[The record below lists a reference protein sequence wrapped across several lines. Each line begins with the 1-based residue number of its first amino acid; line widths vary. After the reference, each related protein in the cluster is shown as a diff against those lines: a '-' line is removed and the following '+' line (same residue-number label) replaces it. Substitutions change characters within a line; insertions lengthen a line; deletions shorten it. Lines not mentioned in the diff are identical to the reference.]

1 MDNPVEEIKKKIDIV
16 QYIGSFITLKKA
28 GRNYKGLCPFHQE
41 KTPSF
46 IVSTDRQIWHCFG
59 ACNEGGDV
67 IKFLMKWEKITFIE
81 ALRELAKKT
90 GVVLKK
96 IDVEDRVWKK
106 RERFFNMNYLTMEFF
121 NYLLIKNKVGE
132 NALAYLKQRQ
142 IKEETINKFHLGYAP
157 NSWDSLRKFLKSKKF
172 TDEEIYENGLIIKT
186 EKNNYYD
193 RFRKRLIFPIK
204 DSRGNVIAF
213 SGRILESNE
222 KEAKYINS
230 PETPIYH
237 KRETLFGI
245 DLAKESISKEKN
257 VYIVEGEFDMIMPYQ
272 FGLSNF
278 VAIKG
283 TALTYEQLMLLKRYT
298 SKITLLLD
306 ADIAGEEST
315 KRGIE
320 EGEKLDLEIMVVKLT
335 TGKDPDEAI
344 KKDFL
349 GFKKSLKQAL
359 PVYDYL
365 INALK
370 EKYSD
375 SSSYD
380 KKKFAEEI
388 LPFIGKIN
396 NPVVKSFYVKK
407 ISQLLDVSEKS
418 IEEMLRRIKRKISQS
433 SLLVKSLKRSSKEER
448 EDLIEKYII
457 SYIFQSN
464 DPKLSFE
471 KIFQILKKEYFKIL
485 SQQKILE
492 KFEEFIKKNK
502 VFYLKKFIS
511 FLEPEVREVFDEI
524 YLFATFE
531 EDLKSENL
539 EKLCYEIKK
548 NYLKRQIKNFLE
560 KNLDNKKDLIALNQ
574 QLKEVEKKLTK

>member
-1 MDNPVEEIKKKIDIV
+1 MDNPIEEIKRKIDIV
-16 QYIGSFITLKKA
+16 DYIGSLITLKKV
-28 GRNYKGLCPFHQE
+28 GRNFKGLCPFHQE

-46 IVSTDRQIWHCFG
+46 IVSPDRQIWHCFG

-67 IKFLMKWEKITFIE
+67 IKFLMKWDKITFIE

-96 IDVEDRVWKK
+96 IDIEDKTWKK
-106 RERFFNMNYLTMEFF
+106 RERFFHMNYLAMEFF
-121 NYLLIKNKVGE
+121 NYLLMKNKIGE
-132 NALAYLKQRQ
+132 KAFNYLKKRQ
-142 IKEETINKFHLGYAP
+142 IKEEIIKKFNLGYAP
-157 NSWDSLRKFLKSKKF
+157 DSRDSLKKFLKAKKF

-213 SGRILESNE
+213 SGRILEGNE

-245 DLAKESISKEKN
+245 DLAKDSISKEKN

-272 FGLSNF
+272 FGLTNV

-306 ADIAGEEST
+306 ADVAGEEST
-315 KRGIE
+315 KRSIE
-320 EGEKLDLEIMVVKLT
+320 EAEKLDLEIMVVRLT
-335 TGKDPDEAI
+335 IGKDPDEAI
-344 KKDFL
+344 KKDFIN
-349 GFKKSLKQAL
+349 FKKNLKNAL

-365 INALK
+365 INSLK

-375 SSSYD
+375 ETSYD
-380 KKKFAEEI
+380 KKKFADEI
-388 LPFIGKIN
+388 LPFIEKIN
-396 NPVVKSFYVKK
+396 NPIVKSFYIKK
-407 ISQLLDVSEKS
+407 ISNLLDVSEKS
-418 IEEMLRRIKRKISQS
+418 IEEVLRRMRKKNQANLIGKSIKK
-433 SLLVKSLKRSSKEER
+433 LTKEDR
-448 EDLIEKYII
+448 EILIEKYII
-457 SYIFQSN
+457 SYIFQN
-464 DPKLSFE
+464 DKPKLIFE
-471 KIFQILKKEYFKIL
+471 KLFQILKKEYFKIVAH
-485 SQQKILE
+485 QKLIE
-492 KFEEFIKKNK
+492 KFQDFTKKNQA
-502 VFYLKKFIS
+502 FSLKKFINT
-511 FLEPEVREVFDEI
+511 LEPEIKEVFDEI
-524 YLFATFE
+524 YLFASFE
-531 EDLKSENL
+531 VDLEMENL

-548 NYLKRQIKNFLE
+548 NYLKRQIKEILE
-560 KNLDNKKDLIALNQ
+560 KGEENSQQLIELNQ
-574 QLKEVEKKLTK
+574 QLKEVEKRLIK